1 MLHPAASELQPMPL
15 FGPAVVESLRQA
27 DGSLLLENGLA
38 LPEYAPS
45 LLERLDHWAR
55 VTPDHVFIAERM
67 ATGWHRVSYVDA
79 RRQIDDLARALLGLP
94 LSAER
99 PLLVMAANS
108 VEHALIVL
116 GAMRIGVPVAVVS
129 AQLAATVTDVSR
141 LKAIVSTL
149 TPGAIYC
156 GKGVDRDTALA
167 ALRDHDILLLAG
179 ATHAEGGVQA
189 EGGFIPLR
197 DLPRLSHELVI
208 GRFAALSPDAPA
220 KILFTSGSTGSPKG
234 VIVTQRMM
242 CSNVAG
248 LSVVWPF
255 LLSTRPLLLDWL
267 PWSHVFGGNCCFN
280 LSLYHGGS
288 YYIDDGKP
296 VATGIART
304 VENLHSVTPNVY
316 FNVPLGFEMLLP
328 FLEADES
335 LARRFFSGLYFLFN
349 AAAAL
354 PAQSRTRLAAIA
366 STTLGRCPPI
376 IGAWGSTETAPF
388 ATVVCFETPYADNLG
403 IPMPGTTIKMV
414 PDQGRFELRVKGP
427 NVMPGYWR
435 QPEATQSAFDADGF
449 YRIGDAG
456 RLADEA
462 HPEAGIRFDGRMAEN
477 FKLASGTWVN
487 VGVLRLDVL
496 NFIKPY
502 ADDVVV
508 TGQDR
513 DTLGLLVFPSISA
526 CRGLVGDDAADLAN
540 HALLEHPAVL
550 SAIRDGL
557 RQHSLLQRGSSTR
570 IERFVILR
578 VPPSREM
585 GEVTDKG
592 SLNQRAVLAARAADV
607 EALYRTGYHVAE
619 SAIRTIKQGTPIC

>member
-1 MLHPAASELQPMPL
+1 MLRPVESEVGTASL
-15 FGPAVVESLRQA
+15 FGPVLVNAERLP
-27 DGSLLLENGLA
+27 DGSLLLENRVP
-38 LPEYAPS
+38 LPEHAAS

-55 VTPDHVFIAERM
+55 ETPNRVFIAER
-67 ATGWHRVSYVDA
+67 AAGGWHRVSYADA
-79 RRQIDDLARALLGLP
+79 REQIDDLAGRLLGLP

-99 PLLVMAANS
+99 PLMVMAANS
-108 VEHALIVL
+108 VEHAFIVL

-129 AQLAATVTDVSR
+129 PQLATSGADSNR
-141 LKAIVSTL
+141 LHVPVSTL

-156 GKGVDRDTALA
+156 GAGVDPHA
-167 ALRDHDILLLAG
+167 ARGVLRELGVPLLSGSA
-179 ATHAEGGVQA
+179 HE
-189 EGGFIPLR
+189 EPGFTRLCELSGCSP
-197 DLPRLSHELVI
+197 DLVRE
-208 GRFAALSPDAPA
+208 RFAAVSPDAPA

-248 LSVVWPF
+248 LGVAWPF
-255 LLSTRPLLLDWL
+255 LLTTPPVLLDWL

-296 VATGIART
+296 VATGMART

-316 FNVPLGFEMLLP
+316 FNVPLGFEMLSP
-328 FLEADES
+328 FLEADEA
-335 LARRFFSGLYFLFN
+335 LARRFFSGLFFLFN

-354 PAQSRTRLAAIA
+354 PAQSRARLAAIA
-366 STTLGRCPPI
+366 SKTLGRCPPI

-388 ATVVCFETPYADNLG
+388 ATVVCFETPHADNIG

-435 QPEATQSAFDADGF
+435 QPDATRGAFDADGF

-456 RLADEA
+456 RLADDA
-462 HPEAGIRFDGRMAEN
+462 HPEAGIRFDGRVAEN

-487 VGVLRLDVL
+487 VGVLRVDVL

-502 ADDVVV
+502 AEDVVV
-508 TGQDR
+508 TGHGR
-513 DTLGLLVFPSISA
+513 DSLGLLVFPSIAA
-526 CRGLVGDDAADLAN
+526 CRGLVANEAADVSPAM
-540 HALLEHPAVL
+540 LLEHPAVVG
-550 SAIRDGL
+550 AIRDGL
-557 RQHSLLQRGSSTR
+557 KQHAARQRGSSTR
-570 IERFVILR
+570 IERFVILQS
-578 VPPSREM
+578 PPSREM
-585 GEVTDKG
+585 GERTEKG
-592 SLNQRAVLAARAADV
+592 SLNQRAVLTARAAQV
-607 EALYRTGYHVAE
+607 EELYQTGYRVDQSE
-619 SAIRTIKQGTPIC
+619 IRTMKQGTPIC